1 MDLTLGNPMTFFIK
15 EKNNSLTSN
24 LTNTARDKVLKASKD
39 YIFKTAYKIRTIA
52 YVVKFQSAI
61 YKQISSEH
69 LLPMYANFGIFI
81 ALQDKNE
88 IKREMQSLRTMAL
101 EAKEQITEYIQDYDI
116 FFDKIISERL
126 EDIKS
131 TFDQLKMDDANT
143 QSIFYHE
150 IERIEENSIE

>member
-1 MDLTLGNPMTFFIK
+1 MTFFIK

-101 EAKEQITEYIQDYDI
+101 EAKEKITEYIQDYDI
-116 FFDKIISERL
+116 FFDKIRAQF
-126 EDIKS
+126 KCR
-131 TFDQLKMDDANT
+131 TM
-143 QSIFYHE
+143 
-150 IERIEENSIE
+150 